1 MRSPI
6 VVRKTAPTDFP
17 EIARLTTAVYPFSA
31 PWYPDQL
38 ASHLEQFADGQL
50 VAVDSRDG
58 AVVGMCSSLIL
69 RWEDYHPGDSWA
81 AFTADGS
88 FTNHDPEGETLYGAE
103 IMVDPTRQRMGIGK
117 KLYAARRDFVR
128 SLGLLRIRAGARP
141 RGYHKYARR
150 MGIGEYARKVSAGV
164 IKDPTLSF
172 QIREGFHIVEAIS
185 GYLPGDTESLG
196 YSVTIEWLNP
206 EVAGE
211 EHFMAQEEA
220 LAAL

>member
-6 VVRKTAPTDFP
+6 VVRRTTPSDFP

-38 ASHLEQFADGQL
+38 TSHVEQFAHGQF

-58 AVVGMCSSLIL
+58 AVVGMCASLIL
-69 RWEDYHPGDSWA
+69 RWEDYHPGASWA
-81 AFTADGS
+81 EFTDDGT

-117 KLYAARRDFVR
+117 KLYAARRDLAR

-141 RGYHKYARR
+141 RGYHKYAHR
-150 MGIGEYARKVSAGV
+150 MTIGEYARQVSAGR
-164 IKDPTLSF
+164 IKDPTISF
-172 QIREGFHIVEAIS
+172 QIREGFHIVEAIAD
-185 GYLPGDTESLG
+185 YLPGDTESLG

-206 EVAGE
+206 EVAATD
-211 EHFMAQEEA
+211 HFAQQEAA